1 MGVSVEAAE
10 EAVMNTKSRAR
21 AEALVRVQSHQSKPF
36 DVTEGP
42 RLMEIAIEEAFEGE
56 IDGTSTVRALQ
67 VVHTNRSSSLAS
79 LQRFRG
85 TVGGRRGS
93 FVLRGKGTVEDGRI
107 ALDWFVVPH
116 SGTGDLSGLRGEGGF
131 EGEFGKGS
139 KARLDY
145 WFE

>member
-1 MGVSVEAAE
+1 
-10 EAVMNTKSRAR
+10 MNKQIRAR
-21 AEALVRVQSHQSKPF
+21 AEALVTVQSHQSKPF
-36 DVTEGP
+36 DESAGP
-42 RLMEIAIEEAFEGE
+42 RLMEIHIEEAFEGE

-67 VVHTNRSSSLAS
+67 VVHSDRSSSLTS

-85 TVGGRRGS
+85 KVGGRRGN
-93 FVLRGKGTVEDGRI
+93 FVLQGKGTVEDGRI

-116 SGTGDLSGLRGEGGF
+116 SGTDDLSGLRGEGGF